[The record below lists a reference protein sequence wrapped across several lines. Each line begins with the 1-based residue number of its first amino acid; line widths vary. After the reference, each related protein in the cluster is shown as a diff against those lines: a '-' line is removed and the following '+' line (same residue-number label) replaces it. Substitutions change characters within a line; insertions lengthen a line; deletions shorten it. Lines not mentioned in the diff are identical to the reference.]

1 MAIAAIY
8 ARFSSDSQRDES
20 IEIQVDQCT
29 EFIVKNGW
37 DLGEVYADYARTGRT
52 DDRPGFQRCIKDGI
66 DNRYDVLVV
75 YKNDRFAR
83 NVEIAQ
89 KYKRML
95 FDAGVKLFYV
105 REGEVKDTPEGF
117 LFAGISDLWSD
128 YYSRNLSVLIKDG
141 NQKNAEKLKASG
153 VRRFGYTVDENDHF
167 VIDESEAEVVRDIF
181 NMYLSGMSSNQI
193 ANALNA
199 RGVLTIRGN
208 KWHAPNILKMLKN
221 DAYIGTY
228 NYAGHKISNA
238 FPAIIEEAQFYL
250 VQEMTANRTKGK
262 RMSNRS
268 DYVLSNK
275 LYCLKCG
282 HGMSGTS
289 GTSATGRKYRYYTCA
304 KKKDGCDLKINADV
318 IEKHVID
325 ELRKLLSDDETVDMI
340 TRDMIAFSN
349 RLPSKAEGMRAE
361 MNDLIT
367 ERDRLV
373 DSIAQGIP
381 PTAVKPKI
389 TSIEERIQDLDQKIK
404 VEEFRTSHK
413 PDEAELRKSV
423 QSMIDNIAKT
433 PDRAALFIS
442 NFIDRIYADE
452 DTIFVIFSLGDG
464 GDPPPSHKDVISLVD
479 DVRVKKLSLHQTLN
493 VRTFSPNSID
503 LYREIIVPSL
513 SDSSY
518 LLLQVSTFT
527 CCLVMLVN
535 NKPK

>member
-1 MAIAAIY
+1 MALAAIY

-37 DLGEVYADYARTGRT
+37 DLGEVYTDYARTGRT
-52 DDRPGFQRCIKDGI
+52 DDRPGFQRCIKDGV

-128 YYSRNLSVLIKDG
+128 YYSRNLSVLIRDG

-153 VRRFGYTVDENDHF
+153 VRRYGYSVDEEDHF
-167 VIDESEAEVVRDIF
+167 IINESEAEVVRDIF
-181 NMYLSGMSSNQI
+181 SMYVDGMSSVQI

-199 RGVLTIRGN
+199 RGVLTMRGN
-208 KWHAPNILKMLKN
+208 KWHAAVILKMLKN

-228 NYAGHKISNA
+228 NYAGHKIPHA

-289 GTSATGRKYRYYTCA
+289 GTSATGRKYRYYTCG
-304 KKKDGCDLKINADV
+304 KKKDGCDLKINANM
-318 IEKHVID
+318 IEKHVTD
-325 ELRKLLSDDETVDMI
+325 ELINLLSDDETVDMI
-340 TRDMIAFSN
+340 TRDMIAYSN
-349 RLPSKAEGMRAE
+349 QLPSKAEGMKEE
-361 MNDLIT
+361 MNDLVI

-389 TSIEERIQDLDQKIK
+389 ASLEERIQDLDQKIK
-404 VEEFRTSHK
+404 VEEFRTSQK

-423 QSMIDNIAKT
+423 QSMIENMRAT
-433 PDRAALFIS
+433 NDRASLFVS

-452 DTIFVIFSLGDG
+452 ETIFIIFSFGDG

-479 DVRVKKLSLHQTLN
+479 GVRVKKLSLHHN
-493 VRTFSPNSID
+493 
-503 LYREIIVPSL
+503 
-513 SDSSY
+513 
-518 LLLQVSTFT
+518 
-527 CCLVMLVN
+527 
-535 NKPK
+535 

>member
-1 MAIAAIY
+1 MAVAAIY

-29 EFIVKNGW
+29 EFIIKNGW

-95 FDAGVKLFYV
+95 FDAGAKLFYV

-167 VIDESEAEVVRDIF
+167 IIDESEAEVVRDIF
-181 NMYLSGMSSNQI
+181 NMYVSGMSSNQI

-199 RGVLTIRGN
+199 RGALTIRGN

-228 NYAGHKISNA
+228 NYAGHKIPNA

-340 TRDMIAFSN
+340 TRDMIAYSN

-452 DTIFVIFSLGDG
+452 GTIFVIFSLGDG

-479 DVRVKKLSLHQTLN
+479 DVRVKKLSLHHN
-493 VRTFSPNSID
+493 
-503 LYREIIVPSL
+503 
-513 SDSSY
+513 
-518 LLLQVSTFT
+518 
-527 CCLVMLVN
+527 
-535 NKPK
+535 